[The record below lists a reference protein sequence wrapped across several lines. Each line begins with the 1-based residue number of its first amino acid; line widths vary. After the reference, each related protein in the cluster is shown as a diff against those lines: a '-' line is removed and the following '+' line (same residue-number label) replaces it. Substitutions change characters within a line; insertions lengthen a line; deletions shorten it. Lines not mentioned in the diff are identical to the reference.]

1 MRGTHRREAVSEL
14 GSVLINGNRYTRP
27 VMTVAKVTVDGSTC
41 VVPIGD
47 LLDLIGDG
55 GEYTV
60 RVEKMS
66 VQRFER
72 MAEFTGW

>member
-1 MRGTHRREAVSEL
+1 MTEVGP
-14 GSVLINGNRYTRP
+14 VLINGHRYTRP
-27 VMTVAKVTVDGSTC
+27 VVTVAKVTVDGSTC
-41 VVPIGD
+41 VVPIAD

-66 VQRFER
+66 ARKFEL
-72 MAEFTGW
+72 MPEFAGW